1 MAPSPHGASCAEDPR
16 GSSTGISPPVSAIY
30 IRSAKVSAKT
40 FICPDT
46 RQSSNESSSLTSRP
60 MTGIVRNIL
69 RLGIERNKLKGAVHS
84 LEEKLRLIEAET
96 AELRQEIKITIRPV
110 LSFVPRPNS
119 ERGVYEG
126 ATSST
131 TPFTQETAIQKVR
144 LVEDGWNTRDPDK
157 VSLAYTLDSK

>member
-1 MAPSPHGASCAEDPR
+1 
-16 GSSTGISPPVSAIY
+16 
-30 IRSAKVSAKT
+30 
-40 FICPDT
+40 
-46 RQSSNESSSLTSRP
+46 